1 MTVPGRNFRPIL
13 LARTDE
19 ENTGGTWGLTQIRAK
34 QSMGWVLPSVHFRF
48 WVAGAA
54 AIPAGLNR

>member
-34 QSMGWVLPSVHFRF
+34 ESMGWVLPSVHFRF
-48 WVAGAA
+48 WVAAN
-54 AIPAGLNR
+54 PDH